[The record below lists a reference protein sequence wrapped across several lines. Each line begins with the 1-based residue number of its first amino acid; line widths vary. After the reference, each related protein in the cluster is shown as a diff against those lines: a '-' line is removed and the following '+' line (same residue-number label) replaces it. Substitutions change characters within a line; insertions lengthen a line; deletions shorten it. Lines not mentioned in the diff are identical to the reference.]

1 MYHEFEY
8 REKGKDIAPSEGR
21 FKEDQSKEE
30 EKDIPYTRH
39 LPEIQ
44 ERYRR
49 VEYTGPTFQ
58 VKPEP
63 IGNFSIINKDEIE
76 MDEEEDL

>member
-8 REKGKDIAPSEGR
+8 REKGKDIAPSEGK

-49 VEYTGPTFQ
+49 VEYTGLTFQ
-58 VKPEP
+58 VKTRTYWKFQHHQQ
-63 IGNFSIINKDEIE
+63 G
-76 MDEEEDL
+76 

>member
-1 MYHEFEY
+1 MISYLYHEFEY

-39 LPEIQ
+39 HPEIQ
-44 ERYRR
+44 EGCRR
-49 VEYTGPTFQ
+49 GDFTGLTFQ
-58 VKPEP
+58 VKTRTYWKFQHHQQ
-63 IGNFSIINKDEIE
+63 G
-76 MDEEEDL
+76 

>member
-49 VEYTGPTFQ
+49 VEYTGLTFQ
-58 VKPEP
+58 VKTRTYWKFQHHQQ
-63 IGNFSIINKDEIE
+63 G
-76 MDEEEDL
+76 

>member
-44 ERYRR
+44 ERYIRI
-49 VEYTGPTFQ
+49 EYTGLTFQ
-58 VKPEP
+58 VKTRTYWKFQHHQQ
-63 IGNFSIINKDEIE
+63 G
-76 MDEEEDL
+76 